1 MYYKNEK
8 RAPTIAGTLRFA
20 IYLSSEIHLHS
31 KGKVKSDNIIT
42 FVKKI
47 TIMSNEERIRILEEK
62 VQRQR
67 YYLLIICVI
76 IGWIVSTLTMM
87 G

>member
-1 MYYKNEK
+1 
-8 RAPTIAGTLRFA
+8 
-20 IYLSSEIHLHS
+20 
-31 KGKVKSDNIIT
+31 
-42 FVKKI
+42 
-47 TIMSNEERIRILEEK
+47 MSNEERIRILEEK

-67 YYLLIICVI
+67 DYLLIICVI

>member
-1 MYYKNEK
+1 
-8 RAPTIAGTLRFA
+8 
-20 IYLSSEIHLHS
+20 
-31 KGKVKSDNIIT
+31 
-42 FVKKI
+42 
-47 TIMSNEERIRILEEK
+47 MSNEERIRILEEK

-76 IGWIVSTLTMM
+76 IGLIVSTLTMM

>member
-1 MYYKNEK
+1 MPKK
-8 RAPTIAGTLRFA
+8 RIPTIAGTLRFA

-31 KGKVKSDNIIT
+31 KGKEKSDNIIT